1 MFEVLGLDHLVLRVR
16 DAERMIGFYR
26 DVLGCTL
33 ERQVESLGLIQL
45 RAGRSLIDMVPVDGK
60 IGKQGGAGPG
70 VEGRN
75 LDHFCVRVE
84 PFDGQAI
91 SAHLK
96 AHGVEPGPV
105 EQRYGAEGDGE
116 SIYFD
121 DPEGNK
127 IELKGPPFG

>member
-1 MFEVLGLDHLVLRVR
+1 
-16 DAERMIGFYR
+16 
-26 DVLGCTL
+26 
-33 ERQVESLGLIQL
+33 
-45 RAGRSLIDMVPVDGK
+45 MVPVDGK